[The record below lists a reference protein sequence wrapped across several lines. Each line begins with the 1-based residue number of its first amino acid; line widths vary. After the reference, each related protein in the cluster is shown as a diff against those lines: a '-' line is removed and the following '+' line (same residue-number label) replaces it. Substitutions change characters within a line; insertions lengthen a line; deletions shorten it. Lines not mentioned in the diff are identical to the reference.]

1 MYIRADILIPLGI
14 SFVISLV
21 LSPVII
27 WILKHLKVLQIIR
40 KEGVKAH
47 IRKTG
52 TPTMGGLII
61 IASIVASSVLYTGKY
76 PNISII
82 LFVTIG
88 FGIIGFM
95 DDYIKVVMKDTK
107 GLSPLQKITAQI
119 VVATVFLFYLYS
131 NSFDIF
137 TYMIPF
143 GGGKSIHLTGILGI
157 LLSYMAILGTVNGV
171 NFTDGIDGLAASVT
185 LLVLTFFT
193 VVSICEK
200 SGLEPVTCSAVG
212 GLMGFLVY
220 NAYPARVFMG
230 DTGSLALGGFVVS
243 VAVLMKMPLFLPVV
257 GVIYL
262 LEVLSVIIQVTYFK
276 ITHGKRFFKMAP
288 IHHHFELCGLK
299 ETQVVVL
306 FSVITAFVCIAL
318 LFFM

>member
-1 MYIRADILIPLGI
+1 MITDILMPLGI
-14 SFVISLV
+14 SFVISLM
-21 LSPVII
+21 LSPIII
-27 WILKHLKVLQIIR
+27 WVLRHLKILQVIR
-40 KEGVKAH
+40 KEGVKSH

-61 IASIVASSVLYTGKY
+61 IASIVAVSVLYSRKY
-76 PNISII
+76 PNISIV

-107 GLSPLQKITAQI
+107 GLAPLQKITAQI
-119 VVATVFLFYLYS
+119 VVTTVFLFYLYN

-137 TYMIPF
+137 TYEIPF
-143 GGGKSIHLTGILGI
+143 STGKSIHLSGIAGI
-157 LLSYMAILGTVNGV
+157 ALSYTAILGTVNGV

-185 LLVLTFFT
+185 LLVLCFFT
-193 VVSICEK
+193 VVSIGIK

-212 GLMGFLVY
+212 GLMGFLIY

-230 DTGSLALGGFVVS
+230 DTGSLALGGFVVA
-243 VAVLMKMPLFLPVV
+243 VALLMKMPLFLPVV
-257 GVIYL
+257 GIIYL
-262 LEVLSVIIQVTYFK
+262 LEVLSVMIQVTYFK

-288 IHHHFELCGLK
+288 IHHHFELSGYS

-306 FSVITAFVCIAL
+306 FSIITAGVCIAL

>member
-1 MYIRADILIPLGI
+1 MYSITDILMPLGV
-14 SFVISLV
+14 SFVISLM

-27 WILKHLKVLQIIR
+27 WVLRHLKVLQVIR
-40 KEGVKAH
+40 KEGVKSH

-61 IASIVASSVLYTGKY
+61 ISSIVAASVLYARKY
-76 PNISII
+76 PNISIV

-119 VVATVFLFYLYS
+119 VVTTVFLFYLYN

-137 TYMIPF
+137 TYEIPF
-143 GGGKSIHLTGILGI
+143 SSGKNIHLSGVAGIA
-157 LLSYMAILGTVNGV
+157 LSYAAILGTVNGV

-185 LLVLTFFT
+185 LLVLSFFT
-193 VVSICEK
+193 VVSIGIK
-200 SGLEPVTCSAVG
+200 SGLEPVTCAAVG
-212 GLMGFLVY
+212 SLMGFLIY

-230 DTGSLALGGFVVS
+230 DTGSLALGGFVVA
-243 VAVLMKMPLFLPVV
+243 VALLMKMPLFLPIV
-257 GVIYL
+257 GIIYL
-262 LEVLSVIIQVTYFK
+262 LEVLSVMIQVIYFK

-288 IHHHFELCGLK
+288 IHHHFELSGYS
-299 ETQVVVL
+299 ENQVVAL
-306 FSVITAFVCIAL
+306 FSVVTAIVCIAL
-318 LFFM
+318 IFFM